1 MGTRPGQNKNVN
13 AETLHGDNSLG
24 IGRQSGRMFSDINNA
39 ETLHCDKS
47 LGIGRQSGRM
57 FSDINRTVSY
67 EQMKQF
73 YGLDDQR

>member
-13 AETLHGDNSLG
+13 AETLRGDNSLG
-24 IGRQSGRMFSDINNA
+24 IGRQAGRVFSDINNA
-39 ETLHCDKS
+39 ETFHGDNS